1 MATKRAH
8 PWRAVGV
15 GALALVVG
23 FGTMALLGVWTPR
36 LGLDLTGGTSIT
48 LTARPSAGQGAV
60 TTEKL
65 NEAVEIIR
73 NRVGAIAEAE
83 VTTQGE
89 DHIIVEV
96 PGVGQDEIVRLVGST
111 AELRFRQVLM
121 AQPVSAAPPPTPTP
135 SGSASPSA
143 TPGES
148 ATPGQTE
155 EPTPAPSEK
164 PAAGSSPSPTAE
176 NRSRAIPQAV
186 AAAPGDTPSPT
197 PSNTQSPTPTTTP
210 TATPAPA
217 KPKQVQVST
226 TGPTPEQLA
235 ELQKFQ
241 CKDYTPAKDNPAAPL
256 FTCDREDATRFV
268 LGPAL
273 VLGSEIAD
281 ASAQLP
287 QNQVNWQVAL
297 ELKGEGKTKFA
308 QATTQMY
315 QLQQPLKAFAIVL
328 DGKVVSYPE
337 VINPITDGNASITG
351 SFSQQEASDLANVLK
366 YGALPLT
373 FETSQVSAV
382 SPTLGSDQLRG
393 GLIAGAIGLCL
404 VVLYSFLYYR
414 GLGLVVVA
422 SLVVAAATTYAAVV
436 LLGKGQGFTLTLA
449 GIAGLIV
456 AIGIT
461 ADSFVVFFERL
472 RDEVR
477 DGRSLRTAVETGW
490 ARARRTIL
498 AADSVSLLAAAVLY
512 ILSIGNVRG
521 FAYAL
526 GLTTL
531 VDIAVVFVFT
541 KPLLTLLARTRF
553 FGEGHRFSGLDPGR
567 LGVTLDRRGQ
577 QVRRP
582 SAPREA

>member
-1 MATKRAH
+1 VAAKRPH
-8 PWRAVGV
+8 PWRAIGV
-15 GALALVVG
+15 VALALVVG
-23 FGTMALLGVWTPR
+23 FGTMALLGVWVPR

-60 TTEKL
+60 TPEKL
-65 NEAVEIIR
+65 NEAVGIIR
-73 NRVGAIAEAE
+73 NRVSAIAEAE

-111 AELRFRQVLM
+111 AELRFRQVLTV
-121 AQPVSAAPPPTPTP
+121 QPANAAPPPTPTP
-135 SGSASPSA
+135 SPTPSKSASPGASPTDTPSA
-143 TPGES
+143 T
-148 ATPGQTE
+148 
-155 EPTPAPSEK
+155 
-164 PAAGSSPSPTAE
+164 PSPTAE
-176 NRSRAIPQAV
+176 NRGRPVPQRF
-186 AAAPGDTPSPT
+186 AAAPGDSPSPT
-197 PSNTQSPTPTTTP
+197 PSPTATGTDTPAPTPTP
-210 TATPAPA
+210 R
-217 KPKQVQVST
+217 KPGEIEVST

-235 ELQKFQ
+235 ELQKFR
-241 CKDYTPAKDNPAAPL
+241 CDDYTPAKDNPAAPL
-256 FTCDREDATRFV
+256 LTCDREGGTKFV

-273 VLGSEIAD
+273 VQGSEISD

-297 ELKGEGKTKFA
+297 SLKGDGRSKFS

-393 GLIAGAIGLCL
+393 GLIAGAIGLGL
-404 VVLYSFLYYR
+404 VVVYSVLYYR

-422 SLVVAAATTYAAVV
+422 SLAVAAAVTYGAVV

-461 ADSFVVFFERL
+461 ADSFVVYFERL

-477 DGRSLRTAVETGW
+477 EGRSLRTAVETGW
-490 ARARRTIL
+490 VRARRTIL
-498 AADSVSLLAAAVLY
+498 AADSVSLLAAVVLY
-512 ILSIGNVRG
+512 MLSIGNVRG

-553 FGEGHRFSGLDPGR
+553 FGDGHRFSGLDPDR
-567 LGVTLDRRGQ
+567 LGVARERRGT
-577 QVRRP
+577 RWGRTT
-582 SAPREA
+582 ATREA